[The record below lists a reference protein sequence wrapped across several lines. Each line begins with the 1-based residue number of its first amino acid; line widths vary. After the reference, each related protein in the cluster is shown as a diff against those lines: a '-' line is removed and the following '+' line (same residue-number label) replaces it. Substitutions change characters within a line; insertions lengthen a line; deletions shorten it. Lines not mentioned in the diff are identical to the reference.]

1 MQKPSKLPQTLRDEM
16 SPRPNWREADLH
28 DLRLRYAALLA
39 DITAHRRAIL
49 NGGNTCG
56 VDERLWSILTTE
68 KF

>member
-1 MQKPSKLPQTLRDEM
+1 MPDWLHEVKAN
-16 SPRPNWREADLH
+16 RPDWREAELH

-39 DITAHRRAIL
+39 DISAHRRSIL

-68 KF
+68 RF